1 MTKDKQKLKKR
12 KKGNRGSSGS
22 DSQQDCKPKHFKP
35 EDPTSSNH
43 DTSISVS
50 ELLNQTNSILYDS
63 SEKFD
68 ELDELDNSV
77 FFGLSSDQLNP
88 QKTPKPP
95 KTPKQPKT
103 PKSNSKEIK
112 MASSSNPQKQ
122 ANVDSPVSD
131 KLDTLIKVVQDL
143 KIGQEGMK
151 RMFESK
157 LDKLKTDLIASVD
170 NKIKTLRDE
179 ISLDLARE
187 TNRTDQIT
195 NTIQS
200 IQSRI
205 DNVEEQGKQ
214 INSHLVNSNDNGI
227 LSTVQP
233 LNPSDNNEITIT
245 ASGIPVTEH
254 ENLIQK
260 AESLIS
266 ALGDEVT
273 QNVRVTGV
281 VRLPT
286 RSTNRP
292 GIVKISFRNT
302 HEKVQVLRN
311 KMKLKDNA
319 VYNKVY
325 IKSSKSRIERLIKMN
340 AHAVLRNLPN
350 AQARGLRVDANG
362 RIKPRNLQQT
372 TQPETQENDHP

>member
-1 MTKDKQKLKKR
+1 
-12 KKGNRGSSGS
+12 
-22 DSQQDCKPKHFKP
+22 
-35 EDPTSSNH
+35 
-43 DTSISVS
+43 
-50 ELLNQTNSILYDS
+50 
-63 SEKFD
+63 
-68 ELDELDNSV
+68 
-77 FFGLSSDQLNP
+77 
-88 QKTPKPP
+88 
-95 KTPKQPKT
+95 
-103 PKSNSKEIK
+103 

-122 ANVDSPVSD
+122 ANVDSPVSY

-143 KIGQEGMK
+143 KIGQESMK

-179 ISLDLARE
+179 ISLDLVRE
-187 TNRTDQIT
+187 TNRTDQII
-195 NTIQS
+195 NTIHS
-200 IQSRI
+200 IHSRI

-214 INSHLVNSNDNGI
+214 INSHLVNSNDNGV
-227 LSTVQP
+227 LSTLQS
-233 LNPSDNNEITIT
+233 LNPLDNNEITIT
-245 ASGIPVTEH
+245 ANGIPVTED

-273 QNVRVTGV
+273 QNVRVTGA

-311 KMKLKDNA
+311 KIKLKDNA
-319 VYNKVY
+319 VYNVAVPSVQY
-325 IKSSKSRIERLIKMN
+325 IIWY
-340 AHAVLRNLPN
+340 
-350 AQARGLRVDANG
+350 
-362 RIKPRNLQQT
+362 
-372 TQPETQENDHP
+372 

>member
-1 MTKDKQKLKKR
+1 
-12 KKGNRGSSGS
+12 
-22 DSQQDCKPKHFKP
+22 
-35 EDPTSSNH
+35 
-43 DTSISVS
+43 
-50 ELLNQTNSILYDS
+50 
-63 SEKFD
+63 
-68 ELDELDNSV
+68 
-77 FFGLSSDQLNP
+77 
-88 QKTPKPP
+88 
-95 KTPKQPKT
+95 
-103 PKSNSKEIK
+103 
-112 MASSSNPQKQ
+112 MASSNPQKQ
-122 ANVDSPVSD
+122 ANVDSPFSN

-187 TNRTDQIT
+187 TNRTDQII
-195 NTIQS
+195 NTKS
-200 IQSRI
+200 IQS
-205 DNVEEQGKQ
+205 
-214 INSHLVNSNDNGI
+214 L
-227 LSTVQP
+227 QP
-233 LNPSDNNEITIT
+233 LNPLDNNEITIT

-273 QNVRVTGV
+273 QNVRVTGA

-292 GIVKISFRNT
+292 GIVKIFRNT

-325 IKSSKSRIERLIKMN
+325 IKSSKSRIERLIEMN

-350 AQARGLRVDANG
+350 AQAKEA
-362 RIKPRNLQQT
+362 T
-372 TQPETQENDHP
+372 C

>member
-1 MTKDKQKLKKR
+1 
-12 KKGNRGSSGS
+12 
-22 DSQQDCKPKHFKP
+22 
-35 EDPTSSNH
+35 
-43 DTSISVS
+43 
-50 ELLNQTNSILYDS
+50 
-63 SEKFD
+63 
-68 ELDELDNSV
+68 
-77 FFGLSSDQLNP
+77 
-88 QKTPKPP
+88 
-95 KTPKQPKT
+95 
-103 PKSNSKEIK
+103 
-112 MASSSNPQKQ
+112 
-122 ANVDSPVSD
+122 
-131 KLDTLIKVVQDL
+131 
-143 KIGQEGMK
+143 MK
-151 RMFESK
+151 RIFESK
-157 LDKLKTDLIASVD
+157 HDKLETDPIASVD

-179 ISLDLARE
+179 ISLSLARE
-187 TNRTDQIT
+187 TNRTDQII

-233 LNPSDNNEITIT
+233 LNPLDNNEITIT
-245 ASGIPVTEH
+245 ASGIPVTED

-273 QNVRVTGV
+273 QNVRVTGA

-325 IKSSKSRIERLIKMN
+325 IKSSKSRIERLIEMN

-350 AQARGLRVDANG
+350 AQARSLRVDANG

-372 TQPETQENDHP
+372 TQPETQENDHS